1 MRSLFLFVLGSAS
14 LTAGL
19 APAQPYQPQAYPERQ
34 YPSQPYQ
41 PQPSG
46 GSEAPPPP
54 QIVTPDKANNANVQN
69 AAEGPLHDLN
79 LVRQK
84 IPPVLLAALA
94 DPYARPRVFSCPG
107 LVAEIAGLE
116 QALGGDFDEP
126 DNPQNPSLTT
136 RRGVALSIVHGAS
149 ELLLPFAG
157 FVRTLTGAQKHDE
170 LVIEA
175 ITAGSVRRG
184 YLKGLGEAYRCRP
197 PAAPIH
203 GPRPPA
209 PYREHRQPLY
219 PDH

>member
-1 MRSLFLFVLGSAS
+1 MRALAIWPAIGLAASAS
-14 LTAGL
+14 LAL
-19 APAQPYQPQAYPERQ
+19 AQPASQ
-34 YPSQPYQ
+34 PSQ
-41 PQPSG
+41 S
-46 GSEAPPPP
+46 PPPP
-54 QIVTPDKANNANVQN
+54 LLVTPDKAGNANVQN
-69 AAEGPLHDLN
+69 AVAAPLHDLN
-79 LVRQK
+79 LARQK

-94 DPYARPRVFSCPG
+94 DPYAPPRPLSCG
-107 LVAEIAGLE
+107 VIYADVAALT

-170 LVIEA
+170 LVIEV

-197 PAAPIH
+197 PAAPTH
-203 GPRPPA
+203 HPQPVPT
-209 PYREHRQPLY
+209 YREDRKPMY